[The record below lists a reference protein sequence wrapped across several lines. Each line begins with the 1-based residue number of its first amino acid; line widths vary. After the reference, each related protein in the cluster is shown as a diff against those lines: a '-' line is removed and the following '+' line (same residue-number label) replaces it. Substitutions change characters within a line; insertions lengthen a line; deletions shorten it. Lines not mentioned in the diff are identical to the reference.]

1 MKNTELLEL
10 IIDEEDESGVDF
22 IALVDSPATE
32 SLWLSFNKHQFE
44 ETFNDYPESASN
56 NAKKAIE
63 YKEENNIDC
72 GTRVGW
78 TRARQLANK
87 EKISWETIGRM
98 ASFKRHQQNKDV
110 PYSEGCGGIM
120 WDAWGGASGINWAI
134 DKIKTKDKY
143 RQLFKIENEEKRIVS
158 GYFMKADLPI
168 IRLNDKNEKYYVVFR
183 RETIEK
189 IVNKFFKNGLNA
201 NVNLMHDNNLTA
213 KGVYVIE
220 SLIIDS
226 KRGIKAPKGFEDAPD
241 GSWWGSMRVENDKIW
256 AMVKDGS
263 FKGFSVEGMFG
274 QAKSVKY
281 PVTLINKIREVVK
294 KYIQKKKDNFVSMLI
309 NKDFAII
316 DDRLAYASKDMALEA
331 AKDVGVDGIH
341 EHEYEDRIWYML
353 GKTHEANMYKKC
365 PPGHTKKNGKCVKNK
380 YDKK

>member
-10 IIDEEDESGVDF
+10 IIDEEDESGVDY
-22 IALVDSPATE
+22 IALVDSPAIE
-32 SLWLSFNKHQFE
+32 SEWMAFKKHQFE

-56 NAKKAIE
+56 NAKKAIK

-120 WDAWGGASGINWAI
+120 WDAWGGTSGINWAI
-134 DKIKTKDKY
+134 EKMKTKDKY
-143 RQLFKIENEEKRIVS
+143 RQVFKIENEEKRIVS

-168 IRLNDKNEKYYVVFR
+168 IRLNEDNEKYYVVFR
-183 RETIEK
+183 RDTIEK

-201 NVNLMHDNNLTA
+201 NVNLMHDNNLQA

-241 GSWWGSMRVENDKIW
+241 GSWWGSMRVENDEIW
-256 AMVKDGS
+256 QMVKDGS

-274 QAKSVKY
+274 QAKSIKY
-281 PVTLINKIREVVK
+281 PVSLINKIREVVK
-294 KYIQKKKDNFVSMLI
+294 KYIQKKKDNFVSMVI

-316 DDRLAYASKDMALEA
+316 DDRLAYASRDMALKA
-331 AKDVGVDGIH
+331 AKDLGVEGIH
-341 EHEYEDRIWYML
+341 EHEYNDKVWYMI
-353 GKTHEANMYKKC
+353 GETHEANMYKKC
-365 PPGHTKKNGKCVKNK
+365 PPGYVKKNGKCVKK
-380 YDKK
+380 Y

>member
-1 MKNTELLEL
+1 MEKSELLEL
-10 IIDEEDESGVDF
+10 IIDEDGDSGVSM
-22 IALVDSPATE
+22 IALVDNPAIE
-32 SLWLSFNKHQFE
+32 SQWMAFQKHQFE

-56 NAKKAIE
+56 NAKKAIK
-63 YKEENNIDC
+63 YKEQNGSDC

-87 EKISWETIGRM
+87 DKISWETIGRM
-98 ASFKRHQQNKDV
+98 ASFNRHQQHKDV
-110 PYSEGCGGIM
+110 PYDEGCGGLM

-134 DKIKTKDKY
+134 NKMKTKDKY
-143 RQLFKIENEEKRIVS
+143 RQDFKIENEEKRIVS

-201 NVNLMHDNNLTA
+201 NVNLMHDNNLQA

-241 GSWWGSMRVENDKIW
+241 GSWWGSMRVENDEVW
-256 AMVKDGS
+256 NMVKDGT

-274 QAKSVKY
+274 QDKTVKY
-281 PVTLINKIREVVK
+281 PTNLIKKIRDVVK
-294 KYIQKKKDNFVSMLI
+294 KYKKKKNNFVSMLVDE
-309 NKDFAII
+309 NHAII
-316 DDRLAYASKDMALEA
+316 DDRLAYSTKEKAQEISLSI
-331 AKDVGVDGIH
+331 GCDGGYH
-341 EHEYEDRIWYML
+341 THEYEGKTWYMPCESHSEVL
-353 GKTHEANMYKKC
+353 YDEKC
-365 PPGHTKKNGKCVKNK
+365 PKGYKKKNGKCVKI
-380 YDKK
+380 